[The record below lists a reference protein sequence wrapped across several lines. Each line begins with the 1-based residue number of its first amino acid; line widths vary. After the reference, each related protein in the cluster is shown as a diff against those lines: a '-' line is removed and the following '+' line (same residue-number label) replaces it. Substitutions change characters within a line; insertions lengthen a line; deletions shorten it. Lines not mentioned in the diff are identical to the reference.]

1 MFKDHFRSMLIP
13 VISGMVFGIIAT
25 VAPATVQAS
34 TPPALA
40 QLDEA
45 YTQIAARVTPMVVNI
60 KVTKKMAATTSGK
73 EFELP
78 FFRDNQG
85 FGDIPEQ
92 FFRQFKGQPHNPE
105 EFRQQAMGSGVIV
118 SPDGYILTNAHVV
131 KDAGELTVTLSDKRS
146 FPAKVVGIDAN
157 SDVAVIKVGAR
168 GLPAAS
174 FGDSDKLRVG
184 SLVMAVGSPF
194 GLNRTVTSGIVSAK
208 GRTNVG
214 IVDYEDF
221 IQTDAAINPGNSGGP
236 LVNID
241 GEIIGINT
249 AIASRS
255 GGYQGIG
262 FAIPSNSAKLIMD
275 ELMKNGSVRRGL
287 LGVRIQ
293 DVTEALA
300 KSYGLSDVTGAVVSV
315 VEPGSQAE
323 KAGVKKDDVIV
334 KFNGQPVGGAAELKN
349 MVGRLRPESTVKLT
363 VFRNKKTMD
372 LAVKI
377 GERSPQV
384 ASAAD
389 SDHPETAKTGELG
402 IQLGKVST
410 ADAERLGLKSAGAL
424 VVKAVNP
431 DGAGGKLGLQPGD
444 AILEVD
450 GAPVSDI
457 SGFKAKVSEA
467 KKHKVIRLTVQRG
480 KDVLLLATD
489 LA

>member
-1 MFKDHFRSMLIP
+1 
-13 VISGMVFGIIAT
+13 
-25 VAPATVQAS
+25 
-34 TPPALA
+34 
-40 QLDEA
+40 
-45 YTQIAARVTPMVVNI
+45 
-60 KVTKKMAATTSGK
+60 
-73 EFELP
+73 
-78 FFRDNQG
+78 
-85 FGDIPEQ
+85 
-92 FFRQFKGQPHNPE
+92 
-105 EFRQQAMGSGVIV
+105 
-118 SPDGYILTNAHVV
+118 
-131 KDAGELTVTLSDKRS
+131 
-146 FPAKVVGIDAN
+146 
-157 SDVAVIKVGAR
+157 
-168 GLPAAS
+168 
-174 FGDSDKLRVG
+174 
-184 SLVMAVGSPF
+184 MAVGSPF

-236 LVNID
+236 LVNIE

-275 ELMKNGSVRRGL
+275 ELMKSGTVRRGL

-300 KSYGLSDVTGAVVSV
+300 KSYGLQDVTGAVVSV
-315 VEPGSQAE
+315 VEPGSSAE

-349 MVGRLRPESTVKLT
+349 MVGGQRPDSTVKLT
-363 VFRNKKTMD
+363 IFRNKKTVD
-372 LAVKI
+372 LSVKM
-377 GERSPQV
+377 GERSQQV

-389 SDHPETAKTGELG
+389 SVHPDMAKAGELG
-402 IQLGKVST
+402 IELGKVSS
-410 ADAERLGLKSAGAL
+410 ADAGKLGLQSAEAL
-424 VVKAVNP
+424 VVKAVKP
-431 DGAGGKLGLQPGD
+431 DGPGGKLGLQPGD

-450 GAPVSDI
+450 GAPVSDLPT
-457 SGFKAKVSEA
+457 FNAKVSEA